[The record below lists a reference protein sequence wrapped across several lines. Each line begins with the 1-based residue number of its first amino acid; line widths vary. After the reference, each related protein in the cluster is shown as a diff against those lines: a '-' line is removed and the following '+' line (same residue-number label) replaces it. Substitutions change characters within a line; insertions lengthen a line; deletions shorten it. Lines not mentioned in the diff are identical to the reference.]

1 MSVKL
6 PDRVRRYGYTLDY
19 VYGYRSDYRTNEKMY
34 PNFPNTRPPT
44 QQVVDLKLA
53 RDLKAY
59 AQSWLQ
65 VMNLPR

>member
-1 MSVKL
+1 MDVAL
-6 PDRVRRYGYTLDY
+6 TTGMT
-19 VYGYRSDYRTNEKMY
+19 TQMY
-34 PNFPNTRPPT
+34 PNFPNTRPQA

-65 VMNLPR
+65 VMNPPR